1 MDIQVVFT
9 SSIIK
14 KATMNMR
21 MWVFLQILV
30 SVPLDK
36 YPEVGFW
43 GMGFKG
49 KEKWKDVGQGVL
61 RFCYASSR
69 NLIYVQLKFAF

>member
-1 MDIQVVFT
+1 M
-9 SSIIK
+9 
-14 KATMNMR
+14 
-21 MWVFLQILV
+21 FLQILV

-36 YPEVGFW
+36 YPEVGFG
-43 GMGFKG
+43 GMGFRG